1 MRSIKPI
8 KTLERDHFQ
17 EAEHAV
23 LPKSLHPDLIR
34 VRFHPRIK
42 SEDMP
47 FGTMP

>member
-1 MRSIKPI
+1 MRSMKPI
-8 KTLERDHFQ
+8 KTLERDRFQ

-23 LPKSLHPDLIR
+23 LPKSLRSGLIR

-47 FGTMP
+47 FGSML